1 MNTDPNRR
9 NSTTTTGGG
18 GGGGF
23 PPFFNSKAQFA
34 DLGPTTRVS
43 VWILTGASLLF
54 LLMRVYCKLIR
65 HRRLHADDYFSI
77 AAWIALLGSS
87 ICNNLAIDLGY
98 GKHVWQIPFK
108 NLNDMFLIGQITVTL
123 AICSQAWSKTSFAI
137 SLLMI
142 SDGIHGKTRIFIWFA
157 IVSMN
162 LLFGV
167 SAMLFWV
174 GCTPLEK
181 AWHPFMRGTCW
192 SVNVVVTYGI
202 FTSAYSGVMDLILAI
217 IPWKIIMNLQMQTKE
232 KVGVALAMSMGVF
245 AAASAFIKCSSLPEL
260 GGRDFPHDGVT
271 LVIWGNAEAAVT
283 IMAAAV
289 PMLRALVRTVKP
301 RNRNLY
307 NTSQSRSRNRRQM
320 TATTGS
326 SRRVYYN
333 KPRRDLVT
341 MTGST
346 WTGGSTQ

>member
-1 MNTDPNRR
+1 M
-9 NSTTTTGGG
+9 
-18 GGGGF
+18 
-23 PPFFNSKAQFA
+23 
-34 DLGPTTRVS
+34 
-43 VWILTGASLLF
+43 
-54 LLMRVYCKLIR
+54 
-65 HRRLHADDYFSI
+65 
-77 AAWIALLGSS
+77 
-87 ICNNLAIDLGY
+87 AIDLGY
-98 GKHVWQIPFK
+98 GKHVWQIPFR

-142 SDGIHGKTRIFIWFA
+142 HDGIHGKTRVFIWFA

-162 LLFGV
+162 MLFGV

-192 SVNVVVTYGI
+192 SPNVVITYGI
-202 FTSAYSGVMDLILAI
+202 FASAYSGVMDLVLAI
-217 IPWKIIMNLQMQTKE
+217 IPWKIIMNLQMQTRE
-232 KVGVALAMSMGVF
+232 KIGVALAMSMGVF

-283 IMAAAV
+283 IMAASV
-289 PMLRALVRTVKP
+289 PMLRALVRTVRP
-301 RNRNLY
+301 SRRRNY
-307 NTSQSRSRNRRQM
+307 YSSYSRSRRTER
-320 TATTGS
+320 S

-346 WTGGSTQ
+346 WTRGSSSRT